1 MIFVLNF
8 DGDEMVDKAKRG
20 RPAKVFTND
29 EFKQILG
36 VIQNISFKT
45 KAQQQLHEMN
55 MSSVSEHHRILDIS
69 DLNSEALEL
78 LKVVSRQKDVYL
90 KNIEMYKIIQHK
102 SITTIALTQLE
113 KEILV
118 YDLNDRDGFFNC
130 QNALN
135 TYNKLQKIAKN
146 EIKRVESESRQQA
159 LKQTLDAQTEGQKIR
174 KERDRHKYFLGGL
187 VQKYEKFLKEAGVYS
202 ESFSTTQVLDQLV
215 RDAIHNHA
223 VFLEYNGFDQ
233 EIWLDKFDELGNEQ

>member
-1 MIFVLNF
+1 MN
-8 DGDEMVDKAKRG
+8 KAKRG
-20 RPAKVFTND
+20 RPAKVFTNT
-29 EFKQILG
+29 EFRQILG
-36 VIQNISFKT
+36 FVQNVSFRT

-55 MSSVSEHHRILDIS
+55 YSCLSEHHRVLDIS
-69 DLNSEALEL
+69 DLTPELADL
-78 LKVVSRQKDVYL
+78 LKIVNRQKDAYL
-90 KNIEMYKIIQHK
+90 KNIELYKIIQHK
-102 SITTIALTQLE
+102 STTTIALTQLE

-135 TYNKLQKIAKN
+135 TYNKLQKIAQN
-146 EIKRVESESRQQA
+146 EIKRVESESRQHA
-159 LKQTLDAQTEGQKIR
+159 LKRTLDAQTEGQKIR

-202 ESFSTTQVLDQLV
+202 ESFSTTEVLDQLV

-223 VFLEYNGFDQ
+223 VFLQYTGFDQ